1 VFAFVLSNIQVNW
14 SNVDHE
20 IARLIISFVTKRAA
34 KTHRRLLLDCLW
46 FVMYFN
52 FITAWIRGISNHE
65 FIKLYVTRKWVFIKF
80 KVICEIEFSCK
91 FQGIELAIFQAIIC
105 QDLLLA
111 NLVLFQL
118 SQLKIFWVKT
128 YKLEL
133 SAFINSA
140 YESLL

>member
-1 VFAFVLSNIQVNW
+1 MFAFVLSNIQVNW